1 VTTKQQT
8 RDSGPF
14 ISGEIPLPFTVKFD
28 PVDIDFQAGFTL
40 AATME
45 NHDGTERTFTG
56 SVTWANAVTGL
67 VQVEFS
73 EADILLGAGIEHE
86 DRVLMIWTGDG
97 TTRPATLRI
106 KVPIDWSVGT
116 PPVI

>member
-1 VTTKQQT
+1 MTTAQQT
-8 RDSGPF
+8 RTAGPY
-14 ISGEIPLPFTVKFD
+14 ISGEIPLPFTVKFS
-28 PVDIDFQAGFTL
+28 PTDIVFTGFVL

-56 SVTWANAVTGL
+56 TVTWGDINTGL
-67 VQVEFS
+67 VNVQFA
-73 EADILLGAGIEHE
+73 EADLLLTAGVEHV
-86 DRVLMIWTGDG
+86 DRVLMIWAGDG
-97 TTRPATLRI
+97 AARPATLRI

>member
-1 VTTKQQT
+1 MTTKQQT
-8 RDSGPF
+8 RNSGPF

-28 PVDIDFQAGFTL
+28 PTDINFTGFNIE
-40 AATME
+40 ATME

-56 SVTWANAVTGL
+56 SVTWADPATGL
-67 VQVEFS
+67 AQVEFA
-73 EADILLGAGIEHE
+73 EADILLTAGVEHE
-86 DRVLMIWTGDG
+86 DRVLMLWAGDG
-97 TTRPATLRI
+97 ATRPATLRI